1 MSGLYLASQSPRRT
15 ELLHQVGIDHT
26 VVTSSYVEDNVVI
39 TDPIEMVKAQALG
52 KARCANDVPHG
63 SIVLAADTIVV
74 FDGKVLGKP
83 HSKDEARTMLRTL
96 SGQVHSVITGV
107 ALLIKGREIVFHNE
121 TKVYFKTLQD
131 FEIES
136 YIDSMEPMDKAGA
149 YGIQGK
155 GALWV
160 DKIEG
165 SYTNVVGLPV
175 EHVYE
180 ELCKALGVKS

>member
-1 MSGLYLASQSPRRT
+1 MAGLYLASQSPRRT
-15 ELLHQVGIDHT
+15 ELLTQVGIDHT
-26 VVTSSYVEDNVVI
+26 VVSSTYEESNEGYDN
-39 TDPIEMVKAQALG
+39 PIEMVKAQLG
-52 KARCANDVPHG
+52 KARCAVGVPDG
-63 SIVLAADTIVV
+63 SIVLGADTIVV
-74 FDGKVLGKP
+74 LDNKVLGKP
-83 HSKDEARTMLRTL
+83 HDESDARHMLEHL
-96 SGQVHSVITGV
+96 SGRAHSVITGV
-107 ALLIKGREIVFHNE
+107 ALLIKGEEIVFHNE
-121 TKVYFKTLQD
+121 TKVYFKQLAP

-136 YIDSMEPMDKAGA
+136 YIASGEPMDKAGA

-180 ELCKALGVKS
+180 ELCKALGAK

>member
-39 TDPIEMVKAQALG
+39 TDPIEMVKEQALG
-52 KARCANDVPHG
+52 KARAAVGVPEG
-63 SIVLAADTIVV
+63 SIVLGADTIVV
-74 FDGKVLGKP
+74 LDNQVLGKP
-83 HSKDEARTMLRTL
+83 HDESEARHMLERL
-96 SGQVHSVITGV
+96 SGRVHSVITGV
-107 ALLIKGREIVFHNE
+107 ALLIKGQEIVFYNE
-121 TKVYFKTLQD
+121 TKVYFKKLAP

-136 YIDSMEPMDKAGA
+136 YIASGEPMDKAGA

-160 DKIEG
+160 ENIEG

-175 EHVYE
+175 EHVYD
-180 ELCKALGVKS
+180 ELCKALGAK